1 MAARWFYGWNVVA
14 AVFVMAMLS
23 FGLGFYG
30 VTVYVA
36 TLQRLHGWPAAAVS
50 APITVYYV
58 GGALVTMLIGGV
70 YARLGPRIVVAGGG
84 LALAAG
90 VAALGRVTEAWLL
103 YPVFLT
109 MSLGWGALRCG
120 RQHHL
125 GAVVEAAPRPW
136 PSAWRSTARRWAAW

>member
-1 MAARWFYGWNVVA
+1 MAARWFYGWNVLA

-36 TLQRLHGWPAAAVS
+36 TLQRLHGWSAAAVS

-58 GGALVTMLIGGV
+58 GGALVTMLIRGV

-90 VAALGRVTEAWLL
+90 LAALGRV
-103 YPVFLT
+103 
-109 MSLGWGALRCG
+109 
-120 RQHHL
+120 
-125 GAVVEAAPRPW
+125 PRPGCSI
-136 PSAWRSTARRWAAW
+136 PSS

>member
-36 TLQRLHGWPAAAVS
+36 TLQRLHGWSAAAVS

-58 GGALVTMLIGGV
+58 GGALVTD
-70 YARLGPRIVVAGGG
+70 
-84 LALAAG
+84 
-90 VAALGRVTEAWLL
+90 
-103 YPVFLT
+103 F
-109 MSLGWGALRCG
+109 
-120 RQHHL
+120 
-125 GAVVEAAPRPW
+125 PW
-136 PSAWRSTARRWAAW
+136 PAS